1 MVKKIFTLVMML
13 TLVGGILAGC
23 SAPAA
28 EEPKADATKT
38 EAPKEGEKTE

>member
-23 SAPAA
+23 SSPAPA
-28 EEPKADATKT
+28 EGEGTKT
-38 EAPKEGEKTE
+38 ETPKAEGEKTE